1 MWVPMFSQAPQKLP
15 ISKNT
20 YHGQEKGSKSVD
32 LIAQHVNMLTKFLL
46 LENLST
52 HVVEIEDIL

>member
-1 MWVPMFSQAPQKLP
+1 MFSQAPQKLP